1 MKVIEKYK
9 QKKERREIFLYEK
22 YKNYTIEQ
30 LTPILYDND
39 LLKRNAAIFCLQI
52 LSGDD
57 VFNLS
62 MNLCHSRDN
71 YKKKIGVTILSQ
83 MTMSYEK
90 LRKSFCFLENIF
102 QLNKSVLIRASIINA
117 LGHFCKK
124 DKHFERKFINLCTKV
139 IHDKSANVRCAI
151 AAALS
156 NINDNSTI
164 PLLLCL
170 LRDNNS
176 DVKNWAAFSINFNQY
191 DTEDIR
197 EEFVGMLLDTNDDI
211 RIEVISGLAE
221 RKDERV
227 LETIIKE
234 LKKDVIFDE
243 IVIAAG
249 NLGSKKL
256 LPILNEILNEF
267 RDEYIID
274 KINES
279 IKKIKENVCE

>member
-1 MKVIEKYK
+1 
-9 QKKERREIFLYEK
+9 
-22 YKNYTIEQ
+22 
-30 LTPILYDND
+30 
-39 LLKRNAAIFCLQI
+39 
-52 LSGDD
+52 
-57 VFNLS
+57 
-62 MNLCHSRDN
+62 
-71 YKKKIGVTILSQ
+71 SQ

-90 LRKSFCFLENIF
+90 LRKSFCFLENMF

-124 DKHFERKFINLCTKV
+124 DKHFENKFINLCTKV

-243 IVIAAG
+243 IIIAAG
-249 NLGSKKL
+249 NAGSKEL
-256 LPILNEILNEF
+256 LPILNELLNEF
-267 RDEYIID
+267 RDERIID

>member
-1 MKVIEKYK
+1 
-9 QKKERREIFLYEK
+9 
-22 YKNYTIEQ
+22 

-39 LLKRNAAIFCLQI
+39 YLKRNAAIFCLQI

-90 LRKSFCFLENIF
+90 LRKSFCFLENMF
-102 QLNKSVLIRASIINA
+102 QLNKSVLLRASIINA
-117 LGHFCKK
+117 LGRFCKK
-124 DKHFERKFINLCTKV
+124 DKHFEKKFINLCTKV

-243 IVIAAG
+243 IIIAAG
-249 NLGSKKL
+249 NAGSKEL
-256 LPILNEILNEF
+256 LPILNELLNEF
-267 RDEYIID
+267 RDERIID

>member
-1 MKVIEKYK
+1 MKDIEKYK
-9 QKKERREIFLYEK
+9 QKKERREIFLYEN

-30 LTPILYDND
+30 LTPILYDNNH
-39 LLKRNAAIFCLQI
+39 LKRNAAIFCLQI

-90 LRKSFCFLENIF
+90 LRKSFCFLENMF

-124 DKHFERKFINLCTKV
+124 DKHFENKFINLCTKV

-243 IVIAAG
+243 IIIAAG
-249 NLGSKKL
+249 NAGSKEL
-256 LPILNEILNEF
+256 LPILNELLNEF
-267 RDEYIID
+267 RDERIID

>member
-9 QKKERREIFLYEK
+9 QKKERREIFLYEN

-30 LTPILYDND
+30 LTPILYDNNH
-39 LLKRNAAIFCLQI
+39 LKRNAAIFCLQI

-90 LRKSFCFLENIF
+90 LRKSFCFLENMF

-124 DKHFERKFINLCTKV
+124 DKHFENKFINLCTKV

-243 IVIAAG
+243 IIIAAG
-249 NLGSKKL
+249 NAGSKEL
-256 LPILNEILNEF
+256 LPILN
-267 RDEYIID
+267 
-274 KINES
+274 
-279 IKKIKENVCE
+279 

>member
-22 YKNYTIEQ
+22 YKNYKVEQ

-39 LLKRNAAIFCLQI
+39 YLKRNAAIFCLQI

-90 LRKSFCFLENIF
+90 LRKSFCFLENMF
-102 QLNKSVLIRASIINA
+102 QLNKSVLLRASIINA

-124 DKHFERKFINLCTKV
+124 DKHFEKKFINLCTKV

-234 LKKDVIFDE
+234 LKKDVVFDE
-243 IVIAAG
+243 IIIAAG
-249 NLGSKKL
+249 NAGSKEL
-256 LPILNEILNEF
+256 LPILNELLNEF
-267 RDEYIID
+267 RDERIID

-279 IKKIKENVCE
+279 IKK